1 MAGKTG
7 TGLEQALVAGMS
19 AVDLFDNWLGWSV
32 VMNVRYAVVGCCFV
46 AAAILLMVSANSNG
60 GKDECRNWSAR
71 SIMSLFTPCVAKVE
85 VNDPLNIG
93 TAVVKQPDSQAK
105 R

>member
-1 MAGKTG
+1 
-7 TGLEQALVAGMS
+7 
-19 AVDLFDNWLGWSV
+19 
-32 VMNVRYAVVGCCFV
+32 MNVRYAFVGCCFV
-46 AAAILLMVSANSNG
+46 VAAILLMVSANSNG

-71 SIMSLFTPCVAKVE
+71 SILSLFTPCVTRVE

-93 TAVVKQPDSQAK
+93 TAVVKQPDSEAK

>member
-1 MAGKTG
+1 
-7 TGLEQALVAGMS
+7 
-19 AVDLFDNWLGWSV
+19 
-32 VMNVRYAVVGCCFV
+32 MNVRYAVVGCCFV
-46 AAAILLMVSANSNG
+46 AAAILMIVSANSH

-71 SIMSLFTPCVAKVE
+71 SVMSLFTPCVAKAE

-93 TAVVKQPDSQAK
+93 TALAKQQDSPTK

>member
-1 MAGKTG
+1 
-7 TGLEQALVAGMS
+7 
-19 AVDLFDNWLGWSV
+19 
-32 VMNVRYAVVGCCFV
+32 MNVRYAVVGCCFV
-46 AAAILLMVSANSNG
+46 AAALLMIVSANSHDSR
-60 GKDECRNWSAR
+60 DECRNWSAR

-93 TAVVKQPDSQAK
+93 TPLAKQQDNPTK

>member
-1 MAGKTG
+1 MA
-7 TGLEQALVAGMS
+7 ARMN
-19 AVDLFDNWLGWSV
+19 AVT
-32 VMNVRYAVVGCCFV
+32 
-46 AAAILLMVSANSNG
+46 
-60 GKDECRNWSAR
+60 AR

-93 TAVVKQPDSQAK
+93 SALAKQNDSEAK

>member
-1 MAGKTG
+1 
-7 TGLEQALVAGMS
+7 
-19 AVDLFDNWLGWSV
+19 
-32 VMNVRYAVVGCCFV
+32 MNVRYAVIGCCFF
-46 AAAILLMVSANSNG
+46 AAAILLIVSANSNG
-60 GKDECRNWSAR
+60 GKDECRNWSAH

-93 TAVVKQPDSQAK
+93 SALAKHNDSETK

>member
-1 MAGKTG
+1 
-7 TGLEQALVAGMS
+7 
-19 AVDLFDNWLGWSV
+19 
-32 VMNVRYAVVGCCFV
+32 MNMRYAVVGCCFV
-46 AAAILLMVSANSNG
+46 AAAILLIVSANSNG

-71 SIMSLFTPCVAKVE
+71 SVMSLFTPCVAKVE

-93 TAVVKQPDSQAK
+93 TAPAKQQDSQTK

>member
-1 MAGKTG
+1 
-7 TGLEQALVAGMS
+7 
-19 AVDLFDNWLGWSV
+19 
-32 VMNVRYAVVGCCFV
+32 MNLRYAVVGSCFV
-46 AAAILLMVSANSNG
+46 AAAILMIVSANSHG

-71 SIMSLFTPCVAKVE
+71 SVMSLFTPCVAKVE

-93 TAVVKQPDSQAK
+93 TALAKQPQDSPTK